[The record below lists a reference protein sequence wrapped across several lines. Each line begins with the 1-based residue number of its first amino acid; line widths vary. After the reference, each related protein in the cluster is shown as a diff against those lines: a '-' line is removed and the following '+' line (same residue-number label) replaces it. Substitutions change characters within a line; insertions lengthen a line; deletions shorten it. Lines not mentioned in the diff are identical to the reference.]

1 MNNYSEKLRTYIREG
16 EKAAMALPN
25 RGPIQFE
32 SNGNVASEIL
42 EGYAKYGF
50 YVLENFLDKK
60 DLQDWQ
66 DDFDTMKAN
75 YPETS
80 EAKVDLYGRPAL
92 GVDAKGPALFW
103 AKPLSD
109 PLGGTKHSGGRYAV
123 RMSEPLA
130 DESLPEEIVYMIMGP
145 LRYSEALLRIT
156 GHPHL
161 LAIAEAIFG
170 DDFVPFNEALWIK
183 EAGLG
188 SSTAWHQDGV
198 THWDHP
204 QWDKDIHGMTFQV
217 QLHGCSGAN
226 GLWVLPGSHTHGK
239 IDIKQL
245 VEEAGSDRIIGAV
258 PYLCG
263 PGDVVMHN
271 RQLLH
276 GSFANTSDKDRVSLT
291 FGFNRR
297 SSILNVEAGLHNKNA
312 VYDEA
317 RILERSRM
325 IGYAID
331 ARRQHFPDETS
342 YDYKPLSGLY
352 HKVVWSEA
360 VKASLRNYNLLDLS
374 I

>member
-1 MNNYSEKLRTYIREG
+1 MNIYAEKFGKYIQEG
-16 EKAAMALPN
+16 EKTARAIPN
-25 RGPIQFE
+25 RSPMRFD

-42 EGYAKYGF
+42 ECYAKYGF
-50 YVLENFLDKK
+50 YVLDNFLEQKE
-60 DLQDWQ
+60 LQDWQ
-66 DDFDTMKAN
+66 DDLDTMKAN
-75 YPETS
+75 YPVTS
-80 EAKVDLYGRPAL
+80 DSEVDLSGRPAL
-92 GVDAKGPALFW
+92 GANSKGPALFW
-103 AKPLSD
+103 ARPLSD
-109 PLGGTKHSGGRYAV
+109 PLGGTKHSGGRYNV
-123 RMSEPLA
+123 RMSEPVA
-130 DESLPEEIVYMIMGP
+130 DESLPDEIVYMIMGP

-161 LAIAEAIFG
+161 LAIAEAVFG

-204 QWDKDIHGMTFQV
+204 QWDQDVHGMTFQV
-217 QLHGCSGAN
+217 QLHGCSGEN
-226 GLWVLPGSHTHGK
+226 GLWVLPGSHTQGK

-271 RQLLH
+271 RQILH
-276 GSFANTSDKDRVSLT
+276 GSFANTSDRERVSLT

-297 SSILNVEAGLHNKNA
+297 SSILNIEAGLHNESA
-312 VYDEA
+312 VYDGA
-317 RILERSRM
+317 RIVERSRM

-331 ARRQHFPDETS
+331 ARRQHFPEEIS
-342 YDYKPLSGLY
+342 YDYKPLSGQNQ
-352 HKVVWSEA
+352 KVVWSET
-360 VKASLRNYNLLDLS
+360 VKASLINYNLLDLS

>member
-1 MNNYSEKLRTYIREG
+1 MNNYSEKFGEYVREG

-25 RGPIQFE
+25 RGPMRFDRK
-32 SNGNVASEIL
+32 GNVASEIL

-50 YVLENFLDKK
+50 YVLENFLSKK

-75 YPETS
+75 YPTTS
-80 EAKVDLYGRPAL
+80 DAKLDLYGRPAL
-92 GVDAKGPALFW
+92 GVNSKGPALFW
-103 AKPLSD
+103 ARPLSD
-109 PLGGTKHSGGRYAV
+109 PLGGTQHSGGRYSV
-123 RMSEPLA
+123 KMYEPLA
-130 DESLPEEIVYMIMGP
+130 DESLPDEIVYMIMGP
-145 LRYSEALLRIT
+145 LRYSDALLRIT

-161 LAIAEAIFG
+161 LAITEAIFG

-188 SSTAWHQDGV
+188 SATAWHQDGV
-198 THWDHP
+198 THWNHP
-204 QWDKDIHGMTFQV
+204 QWDQDIHGMTFQV
-217 QLHGCSGAN
+217 QLHGCSGEN
-226 GLWVLPGSHTHGK
+226 GLWVLPCSHVHGK

-245 VEEAGSDRIIGAV
+245 VDEAGSDRIMGAV

-276 GSFANTSDKDRVSLT
+276 GSFANNSDKERVSLT

-297 SSILNVEAGLHNKNA
+297 SSILNVEAGLHNENA

-331 ARRQHFPDETS
+331 ARRQHFPHETS
-342 YDYKPLSGLY
+342 YDYKPLSGLNDQ
-352 HKVVWSEA
+352 VVWSES
-360 VKASLRNYNLLDLS
+360 VKASLSNYNLLDLS